1 MGNGVVVDA
10 GGGADIRSAVASIAA
25 LVDQLSG
32 VVSDPIGTSFAG
44 GVSDTPGPA
53 GTSTSSS
60 VTGTTGQSGTATS
73 GGTTGPAVGGT
84 AVPGTVPSSSDRR
97 TGTLAAVPQLS
108 GETAGAA
115 DDAGAV
121 DGGDPLRDFADS
133 CLSGLEVLAR
143 VEAATAAAKV
153 RLVAAYAEAADMLTP
168 PSANGTGRGSS
179 AVGMCVVSEVACVLT
194 IGERA
199 ASALLC
205 EAYAL
210 TGSLP
215 VVLGAL
221 EDGTIS
227 WQHARVVVDETTG
240 LTPDAV
246 TAVVT
251 HFFGTDTVNP
261 PGQTTQETLDG
272 LESLNGLEGLADV
285 PGAGVGGVVV
295 SRFRRKVRGWRERHH
310 PESLEARHV
319 KGVADRRV
327 EFCPDRDG
335 MGWLSMYLPGDTA
348 CAVWNK
354 TTALARGLQGPNED
368 RTLTQLRADVA
379 AGLLLNSPGHHLGTD
394 AEFGAGV
401 RAEVLVTVPVFSLL
415 GLTEEPG
422 EVDGFGPVPA
432 SVARRLVA
440 DGAQS
445 LYRVLVD
452 PRDGVPLELGRT
464 RYRLSEGLKRWI
476 RLRDGGCTFPGC
488 SNQCLDNENDH
499 LTAWA
504 DGGGTGVRN
513 LGQVCP
519 KHHRLKHQSTW
530 TPTGATKDTSPGWV
544 SPSGRYY
551 PAEPPEREPTHLPP

>member
-1 MGNGVVVDA
+1 MGNGVVVGA
-10 GGGADIRSAVASIAA
+10 GGGADIRSAVASIAV

-32 VVSDPIGTSFAG
+32 VVS
-44 GVSDTPGPA
+44 GPA
-53 GTSTSSS
+53 GTLSTTNTRSTADASDSGADGAVARAGSS
-60 VTGTTGQSGTATS
+60 V
-73 GGTTGPAVGGT
+73 
-84 AVPGTVPSSSDRR
+84 
-97 TGTLAAVPQLS
+97 
-108 GETAGAA
+108 AGAF
-115 DDAGAV
+115 
-121 DGGDPLRDFADS
+121 DGDDPLRDFADS

-205 EAYAL
+205 EAQAL
-210 TGSLP
+210 TRSVP

-221 EDGTIS
+221 QAGTIS

-251 HFFGTDTVNP
+251 HFFGT
-261 PGQTTQETLDG
+261 
-272 LESLNGLEGLADV
+272 ESSEKG
-285 PGAGVGGVVV
+285 PGVGGVVV

-319 KGVADRRV
+319 RGVADRRV

-335 MGWLSMYLPGDTA
+335 MGWLSLYLPGDTA

-379 AGLLLNSPGHHLGTD
+379 AGILLNSPGHHLGTA

-422 EVDGFGPVPA
+422 EV
-432 SVARRLVA
+432 
-440 DGAQS
+440 
-445 LYRVLVD
+445 
-452 PRDGVPLELGRT
+452 
-464 RYRLSEGLKRWI
+464 EGLARCQHRW
-476 RLRDGGCTFPGC
+476 RGGWLLMGRSRCTGC
-488 SNQCLDNENDH
+488 WSIP
-499 LTAWA
+499 AMGRRWSWA
-504 DGGGTGVRN
+504 GRGTGYR
-513 LGQVCP
+513 
-519 KHHRLKHQSTW
+519 
-530 TPTGATKDTSPGWV
+530 KD
-544 SPSGRYY
+544 
-551 PAEPPEREPTHLPP
+551 

>member
-1 MGNGVVVDA
+1 M
-10 GGGADIRSAVASIAA
+10 
-25 LVDQLSG
+25 
-32 VVSDPIGTSFAG
+32 
-44 GVSDTPGPA
+44 
-53 GTSTSSS
+53 
-60 VTGTTGQSGTATS
+60 
-73 GGTTGPAVGGT
+73 
-84 AVPGTVPSSSDRR
+84 
-97 TGTLAAVPQLS
+97 
-108 GETAGAA
+108 
-115 DDAGAV
+115 
-121 DGGDPLRDFADS
+121 
-133 CLSGLEVLAR
+133 SGLEVLAR

-153 RLVAAYAEAADMLTP
+153 RLVAAYAEAAELLAP
-168 PSANGTGRGSS
+168 PSVHGNGSGAGSS

-205 EAYAL
+205 EAQAL

-221 EDGTIS
+221 EAGTIS

-272 LESLNGLEGLADV
+272 LDSLNGLDGLADV

-335 MGWLSMYLPGDTA
+335 MGWLSLYLPGDTA

-394 AEFGAGV
+394 AGFGAGV

-415 GLTEEPG
+415 GLTDEPG

-530 TPTGATKDTSPGWV
+530 TPTGATKDTSPGWT

-551 PAEPPEREPTHLPP
+551 PAEPPEREPTHLPPDVLTEFVGAQEPNVLPELNSLEPVDPAAEVVRASAHRQVPGTVSWIVHDKSQRRVVLSSLKDLHRPANALPVERLSSDSARQSGSQSQKQASKRADKRAKTRANKRLSP

>member
-1 MGNGVVVDA
+1 MGNGVVVGA

-32 VVSDPIGTSFAG
+32 VVS
-44 GVSDTPGPA
+44 GPA
-53 GTSTSSS
+53 GTLSTTNTRSTADASDASDSGADGAVALAGSS
-60 VTGTTGQSGTATS
+60 V
-73 GGTTGPAVGGT
+73 
-84 AVPGTVPSSSDRR
+84 
-97 TGTLAAVPQLS
+97 
-108 GETAGAA
+108 AGAF
-115 DDAGAV
+115 DE
-121 DGGDPLRDFADS
+121 GDPLRDFADS

-153 RLVAAYAEAADMLTP
+153 RLVAAYAEAAELLAP
-168 PSANGTGRGSS
+168 PSANGTGSGAGSS
-179 AVGMCVVSEVACVLT
+179 SVGMCVVSEVACVLT

-205 EAYAL
+205 EAQAL
-210 TGSLP
+210 TRSLP

-221 EDGTIS
+221 QAGTIS

-272 LESLNGLEGLADV
+272 LDSVNGLDGLADV

-335 MGWLSMYLPGDTA
+335 MGWLSLYLPGETA

-354 TTALARGLQGPNED
+354 TTALARGCKAPT
-368 RTLTQLRADVA
+368 RT
-379 AGLLLNSPGHHLGTD
+379 
-394 AEFGAGV
+394 
-401 RAEVLVTVPVFSLL
+401 
-415 GLTEEPG
+415 
-422 EVDGFGPVPA
+422 
-432 SVARRLVA
+432 
-440 DGAQS
+440 
-445 LYRVLVD
+445 
-452 PRDGVPLELGRT
+452 GR
-464 RYRLSEGLKRWI
+464 
-476 RLRDGGCTFPGC
+476 
-488 SNQCLDNENDH
+488 
-499 LTAWA
+499 
-504 DGGGTGVRN
+504 
-513 LGQVCP
+513 
-519 KHHRLKHQSTW
+519 
-530 TPTGATKDTSPGWV
+530 
-544 SPSGRYY
+544 
-551 PAEPPEREPTHLPP
+551 